1 MSQHILLILFPVL
14 NRALATD
21 RLGTGP
27 TPLCPALGPHES
39 NSASDDAYK
48 IVERDHKYHLYQYQD
63 VVRSMAA
70 EPICAQQKMLQQLL
84 QPASGPTHHLGV
96 QMQHPVNQQ
105 QQWVDPQQQRVL
117 VPGGSVGVPQPVV
130 YAAPSVVV
138 NSTPL
143 QADAP
148 HIASSGYS
156 SRSSSAGA
164 TAWVP
169 MQQAPGVHVL
179 AAPQPLGLG
188 PAQDPPGILQ
198 RPAGALNGVVQA
210 PQALVVLAPPQALGP
225 GPMLD
230 RPGVLQ
236 PPAVVVNTTRA
247 IVPVQ
252 AGACY
257 LGGSAYGSNSADPTA
272 CAPTRQVIK

>member
-1 MSQHILLILFPVL
+1 
-14 NRALATD
+14 
-21 RLGTGP
+21 
-27 TPLCPALGPHES
+27 
-39 NSASDDAYK
+39 
-48 IVERDHKYHLYQYQD
+48 
-63 VVRSMAA
+63 MAA
-70 EPICAQQKMLQQLL
+70 EPTCAQQKMLQQMLQQLL

-96 QMQHPVNQQ
+96 QMQHSVTLQ

-117 VPGGSVGVPQPVV
+117 VPAGSVGVPQPVV

-148 HIASSGYS
+148 HIVSSGYS

-169 MQQAPGVHVL
+169 IQQAPGVHVL

-188 PAQDPPGILQ
+188 PVQDPPGILQ

-225 GPMLD
+225 GPLLD
-230 RPGVLQ
+230 PPGVLQ
-236 PPAVVVNTTRA
+236 PPAVVVNTTP
-247 IVPVQ
+247 IVPLQ

-257 LGGSAYGSNSADPTA
+257 LGDSAYGSNSADPTA
-272 CAPTRQVIK
+272 CAPTLQVIK